1 MAENR
6 HQSKGEDSSTGSPL
20 VHCLWI
26 MGTTASTAQ
35 QTVSVEQP
43 SDNGQS
49 NGTTDSRR
57 SISVNS
63 FQTLGIHNNKAK
75 SIITNKVAPVVITY
89 NCKEEFQIHDDLL
102 KANYTRGRIS
112 ANLPEHYLVQGKY
125 FMVCDIYN
133 KIDVLNTTG
142 SYGVPNFRQ
151 AKGSYPVFGM
161 GQPSLNGFKQVL
173 QVFQQEGYEELLFF
187 CVREE
192 PVVFLHV
199 ENDFIPYT
207 PRSKENLHENLHD
220 VGRDVKVEK
229 LELTIRKELYNF
241 AQLNDNVNYVYND
254 IEHFKDE
261 PRTICIRREEDI
273 HVTEEVYKRPLFT
286 KPSCRYH
293 RLPLSLDGLPLQA
306 QIDIFINSLRETP
319 NLLLLQDSKRP
330 PPAMV
335 FSCQVGV
342 GRTNLAMI
350 LGTLVLYH
358 RKGFPEKWGTDQ
370 NTSIKKREQLQVI
383 QNFIKALPKGQ
394 QVVEEVDTAIALCS
408 EMHDI
413 KEAIY
418 EYKQKLEG
426 LGENCQ
432 VQGNSTKEYFLQRI
446 LQSTE
451 CYFHLVA
458 FNFYLHEQYPLA
470 FSLNFSRWMCRHPW
484 MYRLLAGMNMSE
496 LTAPCDLVTKGIR
509 VLVADETPDVLST
522 VREMKVANFRRVPK
536 MPIYGMAQPSSEACG
551 SVLTYLTDEKRK
563 YTNILWVNLRDEVV
577 LEGNGQMYIPREPA
591 CLEQPI
597 SVPTES
603 PDQLEKLESSLKTEI
618 LESQKLLEVRLD
630 QEKQM
635 KLFKN
640 CLTMQEIF
648 NQLKSSHE
656 GLLYRRVPILDC
668 CAPREKDFDKLMEA
682 MKMILAEDSRSAI
695 VFNCHNGKGRTTT
708 GMVVSVLVLWH
719 FKGIPEN
726 NEDELVS
733 VPDAKYT
740 KGEFEVVM
748 QLVRFLPEGHKM
760 KKEVDM
766 ALDAVSETMTPM
778 HYHLREIIICT
789 FRQIK
794 TAKSEKEMQLL
805 RLRSLQYLERY
816 IYLILFNTYLHLEK
830 KDSWQRPFSVWM
842 YERTMEEKQVM
853 KMRLHLLAT
862 AQSLGLVSV
871 QSTGPDIQMRCYN
884 GQIMKSTIFNRI

>member
-842 YERTMEEKQVM
+842 YEVAAKAGVYEILN
-853 KMRLHLLAT
+853 RLGFLEFEDPEDTPLSRLCHRWLQQNT
-862 AQSLGLVSV
+862 NSLPFRGEF
-871 QSTGPDIQMRCYN
+871 I
-884 GQIMKSTIFNRI
+884 

>member
-1 MAENR
+1 
-6 HQSKGEDSSTGSPL
+6 
-20 VHCLWI
+20 
-26 MGTTASTAQ
+26 MGTTASAAQ
-35 QTVSVEQP
+35 QTVSVGQP
-43 SDNGQS
+43 SDNSQS
-49 NGTTDSRR
+49 NGLTDSRR
-57 SISVNS
+57 SINS
-63 FQTLGIHNNKAK
+63 SKFQTLSIHNKAK
-75 SIITNKVAPVVITY
+75 SIITNKVAPVMITS
-89 NCKEEFQIHDDLL
+89 NCQEEFQIHDDLC
-102 KANYTRGRIS
+102 KANYTVGRIS
-112 ANLPEHYLVQGKY
+112 DNLPEHYLVQGKY

-173 QVFQQEGYEELLFF
+173 QVLQQEGYEEILFF

-199 ENDFIPYT
+199 DNDFIPYT

-220 VGRDVKVEK
+220 LGRNVKVEK
-229 LELTIRKELYNF
+229 LELSIRKELYNF
-241 AQLNDNVNYVYND
+241 AQLNENINYVYND

-261 PRTICIRREEDI
+261 PRGICICSEVDI
-273 HVTEEVYKRPLFT
+273 RVTEEVYKRPFFT

-293 RLPLSLDGLPLQA
+293 RLPLSVDGLPLQA
-306 QIDIFINSLRETP
+306 QIDAFINSLRETP

-330 PPAMV
+330 PPALV

-350 LGTLVLYH
+350 LGILVLHH
-358 RKGFPEKWGTDQ
+358 RKGSPEKWGADQ

-383 QNFIKALPKGQ
+383 QNFVKALPEGQ
-394 QVVEEVDTAIALCS
+394 HIVEEVDTAIALCS
-408 EMHDI
+408 EMHDV
-413 KEAIY
+413 KETIY
-418 EYKQKLEG
+418 EYKQKLEAI
-426 LGENCQ
+426 GENYE

-446 LQSTE
+446 LQSTGL
-451 CYFHLVA
+451 YFHLIA
-458 FNFYLHEQYPLA
+458 FNYYLHEQYPLA

-509 VLVADETPDVLST
+509 MLVADEAQDVLST
-522 VREMKVANFRRVPK
+522 VSEMKVANFRRVPK

-551 SVLTYLTDEKRK
+551 SVLTYLTDQKRK
-563 YTNILWVNLRDEVV
+563 YSNILWVTLREELV
-577 LEGNGQMYIPREPA
+577 LDASGQVYTPREST

-597 SVPTES
+597 SVPTDS
-603 PDQLEKLESSLKTEI
+603 PEQLE
-618 LESQKLLEVRLD
+618 
-630 QEKQM
+630 
-635 KLFKN
+635 
-640 CLTMQEIF
+640 EIF
-648 NQLKSSHE
+648 NQLKSSHQ
-656 GLLYRRVPILDC
+656 GLLYKRVPIPDC
-668 CAPREKDFDKLMEA
+668 GAPREKDFDKLVEA
-682 MKMILAEDSRSAI
+682 VATILAEDSSSAI

-708 GMVVSVLVLWH
+708 AMVISVLVFWH

-726 NEDELVS
+726 REDELVS

-740 KGEFEVVM
+740 KGEFEIVM
-748 QLVRFLPEGHKM
+748 QIVRLLPDGHKM
-760 KKEVDM
+760 KKEVDL

-789 FRQIK
+789 YRQIK
-794 TAKSEKEMQLL
+794 AAKSEKEMQLL
-805 RLRSLQYLERY
+805 QLRSLQYLERY

-842 YERTMEEKQVM
+842 YEVAAKAGVYEILNHLGFPEFEDPEDTPLS
-853 KMRLHLLAT
+853 RLCYRWL
-862 AQSLGLVSV
+862 Q
-871 QSTGPDIQMRCYN
+871 QSTNTLPFRGE
-884 GQIMKSTIFNRI
+884 FV